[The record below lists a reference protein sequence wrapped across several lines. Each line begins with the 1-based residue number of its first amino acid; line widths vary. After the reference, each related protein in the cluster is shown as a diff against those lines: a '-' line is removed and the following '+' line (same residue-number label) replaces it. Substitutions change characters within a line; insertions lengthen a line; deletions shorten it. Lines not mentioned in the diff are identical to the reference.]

1 MPIPIKSSTFAVDLI
16 RYQIYPCERVI
27 IMDWF
32 TNLFPVGSVA
42 YTIIAYSLTIAI
54 GLALGKIRFKGISL
68 GSTFVLFVGLLLGHF
83 GVSVSHETSHFLKE
97 FGLILF
103 IFFIG
108 LQVGPGFFSSFK
120 EGGVKLN
127 LLSTLFVL
135 LGMGVTIAAHF
146 ILQGE
151 VSMPMLVGVMSGAV
165 TNTPGLGA
173 AQEALNQL
181 GSAEPISLGYAVAY
195 PMGVVGTILVIL
207 IIRGVFRVNLQ
218 AEEKQLTDSKQDNAD
233 KPDVMTFRITNPKV
247 DGMTLRELRDSFGH
261 NAIATRV
268 FDGKKVFIPE
278 LDTVFH
284 LNDIVRITTR
294 DENAALLTLLLGEV
308 LEEYEWDELNCNL
321 VSRRIVVTKNSI
333 NGKTLRQ
340 LHLRNSFHV
349 NVTRVNRAG
358 VDLIASPNLALQVG
372 DRVMVVGPIEGIN
385 KVESFLGNTLKRLNE
400 PHLFT
405 IFVGILLGILVG
417 GIPIYFPNMPMPT
430 KLGLAGGPL
439 IVAILLGRFGY
450 KLRLITYTT
459 QSANLMLRE
468 LGLCLFLASVGLEAG
483 GKFIETVVS
492 PEGALWVGIGLCI
505 TMIPGLIVGSIARF
519 MKINYL
525 TICGMIAGSHTN
537 PPSLAYSGTLSET
550 DAPAVAYS
558 TVYPLTMFL
567 RIIIAQCMILF
578 FV

>member
-1 MPIPIKSSTFAVDLI
+1 MN
-16 RYQIYPCERVI
+16 
-27 IMDWF
+27 WF
-32 TNLFPVGSVA
+32 TDLFPVGSVA
-42 YTIIAYSLTIAI
+42 YTIITYSLTIVI

-68 GSTFVLFVGLLLGHF
+68 GSTWVLFVGLLLGHYNMTI
-83 GVSVSHETSHFLKE
+83 SHETLHFLKE

-103 IFFIG
+103 IFSIG

-120 EGGVKLN
+120 EGGVRLN
-127 LLSTLFVL
+127 LLATLLVV
-135 LGMGVTIAAHF
+135 LGMGITIAAYY
-146 ILQGE
+146 ILQGDT
-151 VSMPMLVGVMSGAV
+151 SMPMLVGVMSGAI

-173 AQEALNQL
+173 AQEALNQM
-181 GSAEPISLGYAVAY
+181 GGTEPISLGYAVAY
-195 PMGVVGTILVIL
+195 PMGVIGTILVMLIL
-207 IIRGVFRVNLQ
+207 RGIFRVDIKD
-218 AEEKQLTDSKQDNAD
+218 EEKQLTNSKQDNAD
-233 KPDVMTFRITNPKV
+233 KPDVMTFRITNQKV
-247 DGMTLRELRDSFGH
+247 DGLTLGELKDRFGH

-268 FDGKKVFIPE
+268 FDGKRVFIPE
-278 LDTVFH
+278 LDTILH
-284 LNDIVRITTR
+284 TDYIIRITTR
-294 DENAALLTLLLGEV
+294 DENVPLLTLLLGET
-308 LEEYEWDELNCNL
+308 LDNYEWDEQSQNL
-321 VSRRIVVTKNSI
+321 VSRRIVVTKNSV

-400 PHLFT
+400 PHLLT
-405 IFVGILLGILVG
+405 IFLGILAGILVG
-417 GIPIYFPNMPMPT
+417 GIPIYFPNMPMPA

-483 GKFIETVVS
+483 GKFVETVIS
-492 PEGALWVGIGLCI
+492 PNGLLWIGIGLCI
-505 TMIPGLIVGSIARF
+505 TMIPGLIVGTIAHF

-525 TICGMIAGSHTN
+525 TLCGMIAGSQTN
-537 PPSLAYSGTLSET
+537 PPALAYAGTLSET
-550 DAPAVAYS
+550 DAQAVAYS

-567 RIIIAQCMILF
+567 RIIIAQFMILL

>member
-1 MPIPIKSSTFAVDLI
+1 
-16 RYQIYPCERVI
+16 
-27 IMDWF
+27 MDWF

-42 YTIIAYSLTIAI
+42 YTIIAYSLTIVF

-83 GVSVSHETSHFLKE
+83 NMTVSHETLHFLKE

-103 IFFIG
+103 IFSIG

-120 EGGVKLN
+120 EGGVRLN
-127 LLSTLFVL
+127 VLATLIVV
-135 LGMGVTIAAHF
+135 LGMGITIAAYY
-146 ILQGE
+146 ILQGDT
-151 VSMPMLVGVMSGAV
+151 SMPMLVGVMSGAI

-173 AQEALNQL
+173 AQEALNQM
-181 GSAEPISLGYAVAY
+181 GGTEPISLGYAVAY
-195 PMGVVGTILVIL
+195 PMGVIGTILVMLIL
-207 IIRGVFRVNLQ
+207 RGIFRVNIQ
-218 AEEKQLTDSKQDNAD
+218 QEEKQLTDSKQDNID

-247 DGMTLRELRDSFGH
+247 DGLTLGELKDRFGH

-268 FDGKKVFIPE
+268 FDGNKVFIPQ
-278 LDTVFH
+278 LDTVLH
-284 LNDIVRITTR
+284 TDYIIRITTR
-294 DENAALLTLLLGEV
+294 DENVPLLTLLLGEV
-308 LEEYEWDELNCNL
+308 IEDYEWDELNCNL

-385 KVESFLGNTLKRLNE
+385 KVESYLGNTLKRLNE
-400 PHLFT
+400 PHLLT
-405 IFVGILLGILVG
+405 IFLGILAGILVG
-417 GIPIYFPNMPMPT
+417 GIPIYFPNMPMPA

-483 GKFIETVVS
+483 GKFVETVIS
-492 PEGALWVGIGLCI
+492 PNGLLWIGIGLCI
-505 TMIPGLIVGSIARF
+505 TMIPGLIVGTIAHF
-519 MKINYL
+519 QKINYL
-525 TICGMIAGSHTN
+525 TVCGMIAGSQTN
-537 PPSLAYSGTLSET
+537 PPALAYSGTLSET
-550 DAPAVAYS
+550 DAQAVAYS

-567 RIIIAQCMILF
+567 RIIIAQFMILL